1 MKIYKQHLY
10 RTTLGLYLA
19 VGYFVFIFFS
29 VFFLSSSNQTI
40 LAYCNAIGFI
50 VCEIIPIILLTTI
63 SNIGKYK
70 HNIIAMVVTTFLIS
84 VIIFNSMKTDILQTE
99 TYRLYLQVASIIQ
112 FLTCINYFTV
122 RNEWKTDN
130 KPCLKSNEHVIREL
144 VIWFQSKCE
153 LLDRHPEQER
163 NIQVLYTVFD
173 LAGPYDPKAGVQPEL
188 KISGPSNLCMDPG
201 DTWGLNLAYDT
212 KTNTIQAIYLLKNE
226 TTISSYLLH
235 QSNTKPSPIPGP
247 SMNSSN

>member
-1 MKIYKQHLY
+1 MEIYKQHLY

-153 LLDRHPEQER
+153 LLDRYPEQER
-163 NIQVLYTVFD
+163 NIQV
-173 LAGPYDPKAGVQPEL
+173 
-188 KISGPSNLCMDPG
+188 
-201 DTWGLNLAYDT
+201 LAYDT